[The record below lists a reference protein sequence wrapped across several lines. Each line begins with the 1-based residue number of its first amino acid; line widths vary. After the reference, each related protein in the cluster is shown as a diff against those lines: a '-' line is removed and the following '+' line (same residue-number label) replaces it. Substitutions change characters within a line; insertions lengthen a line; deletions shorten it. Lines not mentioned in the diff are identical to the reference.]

1 MEVSHEEALKVYADS
16 LETHIGDMLKSS
28 HRLRTI
34 LESDM
39 AKAVFVPREWT
50 GIKGFPKLELKFK
63 PNFPE
68 SHRIRSRP
76 INPKLYE
83 HAKKE
88 FDRLIKLVK
97 LIKSMKDKRKRRKKR
112 RQLKKFMESNKS
124 VSDHMMGSSFYH
136 NNLHS
141 NNLIS
146 EALRISNTANDNSSK
161 NNLLQDNVNK
171 IINNQQE
178 FMNKANQYVI
188 DNDNRLNDIDKRLK
202 KSTPEQINDMYDSN
216 DVHNSNNMSV
226 YEELPEPV
234 VDVDV
239 NDSNDVPVSN
249 APLHSQTLSA
259 TPWRNF
265 MQQTVEKIMKR
276 SSIKPFS
283 PHLSYGS
290 EEQTSS
296 DGSEETPPESQ
307 EEKEE
312 EKMYDPNATNITN
325 IDNEDMLTVLDEVM
339 PETKYNSTKA
349 KIQRKYKVYKEL
361 CIKKKITPID
371 YTGFSVTRSEIMKIK
386 IKRWMMK

>member
-1 MEVSHEEALKVYADS
+1 MGNLSVND
-16 LETHIGDMLKSS
+16 
-28 HRLRTI
+28 
-34 LESDM
+34 
-39 AKAVFVPREWT
+39 
-50 GIKGFPKLELKFK
+50 
-63 PNFPE
+63 
-68 SHRIRSRP
+68 
-76 INPKLYE
+76 
-83 HAKKE
+83 
-88 FDRLIKLVK
+88 LIKLVK
-97 LIKSMKDKRKRRKKR
+97 LIKSIKSMKDKKKRRKKR

-146 EALRISNTANDNSSK
+146 EALRISNTANDNSGK

-249 APLHSQTLSA
+249 APLHPQTLS
-259 TPWRNF
+259 TPLRKF
-265 MQQTVEKIMKR
+265 MQQTVENAMVR
-276 SSIKPFS
+276 SSIKPS
-283 PHLSYGS
+283 NPHLSYSSSS
-290 EEQTSS
+290 EPPAKSQDEQMPSESNEQTPS
-296 DGSEETPPESQ
+296 ESQ
-307 EEKEE
+307 EEKT
-312 EKMYDPNATNITN
+312 YDPNATNFTN
-325 IDNEDMLTVLDEVM
+325 VDDEDVLIVKDEVM
-339 PETKYNSTKA
+339 SKRNYNSTKA
-349 KIQRKYKVYKEL
+349 KIQRLYNDTYVPLCEKYEYEIEPYKTFS
-361 CIKKKITPID
+361 IKKSDTYND
-371 YTGFSVTRSEIMKIK
+371 YERKLSLLNKDIK
-386 IKRWMMK
+386 YILENK